1 MPIFPKIQG
10 KRKLNQ
16 IPEASTPGPPVQ
28 RDPTKQYRY
37 SFSGSDAKA
46 WAYFEG
52 MEDTIRPLEALHTI
66 SVSVHEAKG
75 QARALGFRGIKGIA
89 RGVRTIAG
97 SMIFTVVEDNP
108 LRPLMDNLRDFEE
121 RNDTSWP
128 GWSIDRHEIGVG
140 TAFGGQLNFS
150 NRIAPLLPPTNI
162 LVQYQSEGALWS
174 PRGDISVETAAL
186 SFGHE
191 QRAGIINSVPISEQ
205 TPGHRME
212 RRVNIE
218 GAGLLLR
225 GVEFIDE
232 GIVTSINDVVSEMTF
247 SFFATDY
254 KPMSAQVFDGGSPY
268 LPVNED
274 QQAQWLMQQ
283 ALFGNRRQDRMIEA
297 QSAESRVRS
306 GIINDLRR
314 GQ

>member
-1 MPIFPKIQG
+1 MAIFPELAGKF
-10 KRKLNQ
+10 KRKQ
-16 IPEASTPGPPVQ
+16 IPEKTTAPTARAPIQ

-37 SFSGSDAKA
+37 SYSGSDSKA

-52 MEDTIRPLEALHTI
+52 MEDTIRPLEAMHTI

-75 QARALGFRGIKGIA
+75 QARALGFRGIKGLA

-97 SMIFTVVEDNP
+97 SIIFTVIEDNP
-108 LRPLMDNLRDFEE
+108 LRPLMDNLRDFEDRSE
-121 RNDTSWP
+121 THWP
-128 GWSIDRHEIGVG
+128 GWSVDRHEIGVG

-162 LVQYQSEGALWS
+162 LIQYQSEGALWS
-174 PRGDISVETAAL
+174 PRGNIDVETAAYSL
-186 SFGHE
+186 GNE
-191 QRAGIINSVPISEQ
+191 RRWGLVNSLPISEQ

-212 RRVNIE
+212 RRISIE

-232 GIVTSINDVVSEMTF
+232 GIVTSINDVVSEVTL
-247 SFFATDY
+247 SFIATDF
-254 KPMSAQVFDGGSPY
+254 KPMSAQVFDGAGPY

-283 ALFGNRRQDRMIEA
+283 ELYGGRINRRA
-297 QSAESRVRS
+297 QERESA
-306 GIINDLRR
+306 LRW
-314 GQ
+314 GP